1 MRRRPLAPPSVFTSD
16 TRRLLGACDLPL
28 PLCRTASTLP
38 PCASLDASHF
48 ASPLSH
54 LDDSCVGV
62 DDSTADN
69 AVDPMASQL
78 QMLNFEI
85 ALRRS
90 DPNVKDCLR
99 KVWDGG
105 RARSSYMPHARPHL
119 ATGDAIRKPFRLGH
133 SGAWDWREALPQS
146 ILAVAI
152 VCLGCRVPRARNAC
166 FAGGRRGMHRRPAT
180 HVCRLGFRVPQ

>member
-1 MRRRPLAPPSVFTSD
+1 M
-16 TRRLLGACDLPL
+16 
-28 PLCRTASTLP
+28 
-38 PCASLDASHF
+38 
-48 ASPLSH
+48 
-54 LDDSCVGV
+54 GV

-105 RARSSYMPHARPHL
+105 RARSSYATRARPSCHRGRDTQVIQVGALRGVGL
-119 ATGDAIRKPFRLGH
+119 A
-133 SGAWDWREALPQS
+133 
-146 ILAVAI
+146 
-152 VCLGCRVPRARNAC
+152 
-166 FAGGRRGMHRRPAT
+166 
-180 HVCRLGFRVPQ
+180 